1 MNNGRILDWSDRF
14 YGAPEL
20 KPRKEIYANREVT
33 RDSLV
38 ATDHFEEPVEY
49 GKTKSPKE
57 VLTAAHSLF
66 CEKDGVVKI
75 DAVTAYEQTEFAY
88 TENGQWQYCSSESYG
103 RSGLAIYMRKRGQQ
117 WKQEEEAPNL
127 NYQIR
132 CDGGTYDFWVL
143 LRIDPAS
150 PSYLGV
156 AADGNFVDR
165 TLLYNSGK
173 TWRYEAEQVWRWIPL
188 AGLALSGGKHVL
200 TLAVLA
206 SGVRIDRLYLT
217 RKGDRPPVD
226 CSWE

>member
-1 MNNGRILDWSDRF
+1 MAVLQQRILWQERPGHL
-14 YGAPEL
+14 YEKAW
-20 KPRKEIYANREVT
+20 A
-33 RDSLV
+33 
-38 ATDHFEEPVEY
+38 AVET
-49 GKTKSPKE
+49 G
-57 VLTAAHSLF
+57 
-66 CEKDGVVKI
+66 GR
-75 DAVTAYEQTEFAY
+75 
-88 TENGQWQYCSSESYG
+88 GSESEL
-103 RSGLAIYMRKRGQQ
+103 SD
-117 WKQEEEAPNL
+117 PV
-127 NYQIR
+127 
-132 CDGGTYDFWVL
+132 C
-143 LRIDPAS
+143 RIDPAS